1 MNAEEYLTQL
11 RLQIKDFSPQ
21 EQAELIEEIASHIET
36 GENDPRLGPDPTD
49 RANRLQ
55 AELGSPNDLGR
66 GLRGVHRPNRWVDY
80 LLVAIPSLL
89 VIPLMPL
96 VIVTVAKLTKIDL
109 LSGMESSFSWSYF
122 RVYIAFYSVLMI
134 LCVRKR
140 SVSTLLYWLPTTI
153 LSIVALLLRE
163 GRLPWNPTG
172 VEPGAPLETSFWL
185 VALLALSIWLIKLL
199 RQHRNEPMLVVLA
212 VLPLL
217 IAVANLVSGITERR
231 LQGEQIEYIN
241 FTLGWF
247 GLHQIAAFLWPAL
260 FYLPRQRAVRWL
272 GLLTFTLPYL
282 IYYTWPFRAH
292 PLVLSLYILP
302 VVMIIYVAA
311 RDLRV
316 TQKPLY
322 GR

>member
-1 MNAEEYLTQL
+1 MNAEEYLNQL
-11 RLQIKDFSPQ
+11 RLQLKEFSPQ

-36 GENDPRLGPDPTD
+36 GENDPRLGSDAAD
-49 RANRLQ
+49 RSERLQ

-66 GLRGVHRPNRWVDY
+66 GLRGVHRPSRWVDY

-89 VIPLMPL
+89 VIPLLPML
-96 VIVTVAKLTKIDL
+96 VIAVANLAKIDL
-109 LSGMESSFSWSYF
+109 GSGIESSFGWVYF
-122 RVYIAFYSVLMI
+122 RANLAFYGVLMI
-134 LCVRKR
+134 LCLWKR
-140 SVSTLLYWLPTTI
+140 SMGTLLYWLPTTI
-153 LSIVALLLRE
+153 LSVVALLLRE

-172 VEPGAPLETSFWL
+172 VEPGAPLETAFWL
-185 VALLALSIWLIKLL
+185 VALLALSIWLVKLL

-231 LQGEQIEYIN
+231 LQGEQLEYIN

-272 GLLTFTLPYL
+272 GLLTFALPYL
-282 IYYTWPFRAH
+282 IYYTWPFRTH

-302 VVMIIYVAA
+302 VVLIIYAAA
-311 RDLRV
+311 RDLRMQ
-316 TQKPLY
+316 QKPLF